1 LKAALN
7 SNEVE
12 ISVQNIDEPE
22 WLPRAKDFALAALDR
37 LDHHNWDLS
46 VLICDADFIHE
57 LNREYRHR
65 DEPTDVLSFAMKDTA
80 LPEPPPADAESAAG
94 SACPAEA
101 APSLPSTYTGPD
113 GETRFIAGDIVI
125 SLDGLARNVADF
137 KVDRDEELK
146 RLIVHGILHLSG
158 MDHSDDDPA
167 QPMLK
172 LQEETLSALKSEH
185 IL

>member
-1 LKAALN
+1 MSTALN

-12 ISVQNIDEPE
+12 ISVQNIDEPD
-22 WLPRAKDFALAALDR
+22 WLERARGFALKALDT
-37 LDHHNWDLS
+37 LDHKNWDLS
-46 VLICDADFIHE
+46 ILICDADFIHE

-80 LPEPPPADAESAAG
+80 PVPDMPSGAQTDADPDCVPSAPA
-94 SACPAEA
+94 
-101 APSLPSTYTGPD
+101 LPSTYIGPD

-125 SLDGLARNVADF
+125 SVDGLERNVADF
-137 KVDRDEELK
+137 KVGRDEELK

-158 MDHSDDDPA
+158 MDHSDDDPS

-172 LQEETLSALKSEH
+172 LQEETLASLKSEH